1 MAFRSIKGTY
11 DILPND
17 ADSWQ
22 GVETC
27 VREFITRAGY
37 SEIRTPA
44 FEKTEL
50 FTRSVGEDSELYQKK
65 CTAGQT
71 KAEQALL
78 LNQNIQ
84 LLLYGLIFNTIL
96 AQNLP

>member
-1 MAFRSIKGTY
+1 MEFRSIKGTY
-11 DILPND
+11 DILPSN

-22 GVETC
+22 RVETC

-50 FTRSVGEDSELYQKK
+50 FTRSVGEDSDVVSRDV
-65 CTAGQT
+65 
-71 KAEQALL
+71 
-78 LNQNIQ
+78 Q
-84 LLLYGLIFNTIL
+84 LDRPRWNRHYS
-96 AQNLP
+96 